1 MPAKIISNPSLV
13 WEFVHKRTGTPA
25 VAGMKGLGLERDG
38 RLIAGVLYEGF
49 TGHNIW
55 MHVAAEPGSR
65 WMTREYLR
73 YCFYY
78 PFVECGVDRVSGW
91 VEESNKEAQRF
102 DEHLG
107 FREEARLKGAAR
119 DGGDVILYVMWR
131 KDCRYVDPN

>member
-1 MPAKIISNPSLV
+1 MAKRIISDPGRV

-25 VAGMKGLGLERDG
+25 TAGMKGLGLEQDG
-38 RLIAGVLYEGF
+38 ELIAGVLYEGF

-55 MHVAAEPGSR
+55 MHVAAEPGAR

-78 PFVECGVDRVSGW
+78 PFVEAGVDRVSGW
-91 VEESNKEAQRF
+91 VEASNTAAQRF

-131 KDCRYVDPN
+131 KDCRYVDSK